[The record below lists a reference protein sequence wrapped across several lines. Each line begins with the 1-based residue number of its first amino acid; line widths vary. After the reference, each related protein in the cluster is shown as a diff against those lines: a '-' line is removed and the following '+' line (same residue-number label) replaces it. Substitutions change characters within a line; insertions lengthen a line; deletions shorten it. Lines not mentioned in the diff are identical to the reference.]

1 MDPNGT
7 ATPHGATGTG
17 GAAGTGSTAK
27 TGTTMDPNGTA
38 DLRDHLDGWNP
49 PPVGDAGIVAAEPV
63 AALSALFDRP
73 AAAVA
78 GDPLPPLWHW
88 LHLLD
93 WPEQHRL
100 GPDGHPLTGPFLP
113 PVPDRRRMFAGGRVR
128 SPRPLVVGN
137 AVERTSSMTEC
148 TVKDGRS
155 GQLAFVTVRSDWYQ
169 DGELCVT
176 DELDYVYRS
185 GDEGPRTFDVPG
197 DPPPDAE
204 EPWRLVPDTS
214 EVALFRF
221 SALTANAHRIHY
233 DAPYARNV
241 EGYPGLVVHGPL
253 LVLLMLEAVG
263 RADSRPV
270 TEVRFRLR
278 RPVFSGMP
286 ILVRGGPDET
296 GGAAM
301 TVASAADDRHAT
313 ADVRFRG

>member
-7 ATPHGATGTG
+7 GKPHRATAPDGATDT
-17 GAAGTGSTAK
+17 AALSGVPG
-27 TGTTMDPNGTA
+27 
-38 DLRDHLDGWNP
+38 LREHLDGWNP
-49 PPVGDAGIVAAEPV
+49 PPVRDSGVVAPEPV

-73 AAAVA
+73 PAATP

-113 PVPDRRRMFAGGRVR
+113 PIPDRRRMFAGGRVHC
-128 SPRPLVVGN
+128 PAPLVVGTT
-137 AVERTSSMTEC
+137 VERTSSMTAC
-148 TVKDGRS
+148 TVKDGRN

-169 DGELCVT
+169 DGELRVT

-185 GDEGPRTFDVPG
+185 GDEGPRVFDVPT
-197 DPPPDAE
+197 DPPPDADTDTRV
-204 EPWRLVPDTS
+204 PWRLTPDTS
-214 EVALFRF
+214 PVALFRF

-233 DAPYARNV
+233 DAPYARDV

-270 TEVRFRLR
+270 AEVRFRLR

-286 ILVRGGPDET
+286 VLVRGGPDEA

-301 TVASAADDRHAT
+301 AVASAADDRHAT
-313 ADVRFRG
+313 ADVRFRS